1 MTESASIAQEFYKI
15 REYWRSIDKQPGW
28 KLMIWLAE
36 YQDVDI
42 LDKFM
47 ETERSPVGVFD
58 DIFFRFDSIYSGDDK
73 EFVKELWQE
82 FRAWFMP
89 APQEKHDIIKALK
102 NEDLLL
108 EDYTPPEGMEESIDR
123 LWLEMLAF
131 KKCIKDLG
139 DTNFCIYFPPSLP
152 TGPKMGG
159 WFNNVLDRVPKGIRL
174 ATIDYVHSRKVDL
187 DAKATTGKVKE
198 LQPKLKMLA
207 AISNEMDKGSGN
219 SDTTSTD
226 ARFTKQIRVV
236 LDVTLKKDSDLLSKE
251 VETLFMLSKKM
262 GGASHVLSGYMVAAQ
277 AYYMIVDFKTS
288 EAYADEAVSRAEVL
302 MEKDK
307 STGYHLWKTCVMLK
321 GAILV
326 ALRKR
331 KEGIILY
338 DGLAKTAAAH
348 EDPYTAMEGNRFC
361 GQLYY
366 ELDKLPLA
374 FETLLLGLVCGSYL
388 DREMIRQSTFMQI
401 AALAMYIGKQIKN
414 QKELK
419 VLEAQ
424 LALWIGDDWQELLQS
439 DHLEKAT
446 VRRKKTLFETT

>member
-1 MTESASIAQEFYKI
+1 MSESASIAQEFYKI
-15 REYWRSIDKQPGW
+15 REYWRSIDQQPGW
-28 KLMIWLAE
+28 KLMIWVAE
-36 YQDVDI
+36 YQDVDV

-58 DIFFRFDSIYSGDDK
+58 DIFFRFDTIYSGDDK
-73 EFVKELWQE
+73 EFVKDLWQE

-89 APQEKHDIIKALK
+89 APQEKNDIIKALK
-102 NEDLLL
+102 NDDLLL
-108 EDYTPPEGMEESIDR
+108 EDYTPPEGIEESIDR

-131 KKCIKDLG
+131 KKCIKDLEK
-139 DTNFCIYFPPSLP
+139 TNFCIYFPPSLP

-159 WFNNVLDRVPKGIRL
+159 WFNAILDKLPKGIRL
-174 ATIDYVHSRKVDL
+174 ATIDYAQSRKVDL
-187 DAKATTGKVKE
+187 AAKATSGKVKE
-198 LQPKLKMLA
+198 LFPKLNMLA

-219 SDTTSTD
+219 SDTTSID

-236 LDVTLKKDSDLLSKE
+236 MDVTLKKDRDLLGKE
-251 VETLFMLSKKM
+251 VEKLFVLSRQM
-262 GGASHVLSGYMVAAQ
+262 GGESHVLSGYMVAAQ

-288 EAYADEAVSRAEVL
+288 EGYADEAVNHAAVL
-302 MEKDK
+302 MEKDM
-307 STGYHLWKTCVMLK
+307 SMGYNLWKTCVMQK

-326 ALRKR
+326 AQKKR
-331 KEGIILY
+331 KEGIVLY
-338 DGLAKTAAAH
+338 DGLAVTAAAH
-348 EDPYTAMEGNRFC
+348 EDPYTAMEGNRFS

-388 DREMIRQSTFMQI
+388 DKEMIRQSSFMQI
-401 AALAMYIGKQIKN
+401 AALALYIGKQIKSK
-414 QKELK
+414 KELL
-419 VLEAQ
+419 VLEEQ

-439 DHLEKAT
+439 DGMEKAT

>member
-58 DIFFRFDSIYSGDDK
+58 DIFFRFDSIYSGEDK

-102 NEDLLL
+102 NDGLLL
-108 EDYTPPEGMEESIDR
+108 EDYTPPEGIEESIDR
-123 LWLEMLAF
+123 LWQEMLAF
-131 KKCIKDLG
+131 KKCIKDL
-139 DTNFCIYFPPSLP
+139 DNTNFCIYFPPSLP
-152 TGPKMGG
+152 TGPKMGE

-187 DAKATTGKVKE
+187 GAKATTGKVKE
-198 LQPKLKMLA
+198 LQPKLKMLT

-326 ALRKR
+326 ARKKR

-348 EDPYTAMEGNRFC
+348 EDPYTAMEGNRFS

-366 ELDKLPLA
+366 ELDKLSLA

-414 QKELK
+414 TKEMA

-439 DHLEKAT
+439 DHLEKVT